1 MRKRWKIILLL
12 SVIFL
17 VWFLSI
23 GPGYQYR
30 KLAAEMILSSQHR
43 QLAWL
48 TFLSPE
54 ELKAIQENIDRPVY
68 KNLSPAGIVASLNPN
83 HDKALTLEVEN
94 IEKNYGPDH
103 YFRGKI
109 LYVSDP
115 KKVKMITST
124 TPGKGE
130 QIQVLAE
137 KTGAV
142 AAINANGFHDP
153 NGLGDGG
160 VPLGIII
167 ENGVIM
173 NAPNNNPNEKDYVAG
188 MTKDGVLITG
198 FYSANE
204 LLKMGVTDA
213 GGFKPQ
219 LIVNGE
225 KMIKKGNGGWGIAP
239 RTAIGQKADGTIV
252 MIVIEGRQVQ
262 SLGATL
268 KDVQNLLY
276 ERGVINAIA
285 MDGGSSS
292 IMYVNGKTVTIP
304 SSQGNISRFL
314 PNAWVVIPGKN
325 QVVNIIEKSDPS
337 SSKSTA
343 TTIR

>member
-1 MRKRWKIILLL
+1 ML
-12 SVIFL
+12 VVFT

-54 ELKAIQENIDRPVY
+54 ELKQIQANIDRPEY
-68 KNLSPAGIVASLNPN
+68 KNLNPAEVMASLNSV
-83 HDKALTLEVEN
+83 KKEKLTLEVET

-103 YFRGKI
+103 YFKGKI
-109 LYVSDP
+109 LYISDP
-115 KKVKMITST
+115 KQVKMVTST
-124 TPGKGE
+124 TAGKGE
-130 QIQVLAE
+130 QIQVLA
-137 KTGAV
+137 KKAGAV
-142 AAINANGFHDP
+142 AAMNANGFHDP
-153 NGLGDGG
+153 NGQGNGG
-160 VPLGIII
+160 IPLGIII
-167 ENGVIM
+167 QDGVIM
-173 NAPNNNPNEKDYVAG
+173 NTPDHNPNEKDFVAG
-188 MTKDGVLITG
+188 LTKDGVLITG
-198 FYSANE
+198 VYSANE
-204 LLKMGVTDA
+204 LIQMGVREA

-239 RTAIGQKADGTIV
+239 RTAIGQKEDGTIV

-268 KDVQNLLY
+268 KDVQDLLY
-276 ERGVINAIA
+276 ERGVVNAIA

-292 IMYVNGKTVTIP
+292 IMYLDGQTIITP
-304 SSQGNISRFL
+304 SSQGNVSRYL
-314 PNAWVVIPGKN
+314 PNAWVVLPGEKDVEIVDQSN
-325 QVVNIIEKSDPS
+325 PSTSHEVSSASIEN
-337 SSKSTA
+337 
-343 TTIR
+343 